1 MKDFFIGPD
10 VPISLNLKDKKLGG
24 VCAGVSD
31 YAGVPALWIRILLVA
46 ALIFKPVAVL
56 IAYGLACFVLEEKS
70 QVNPEQMQDQTR
82 E

>member
-1 MKDFFIGPD
+1 
-10 VPISLNLKDKKLGG
+10 
-24 VCAGVSD
+24 VSD